1 MVALAGATAVWATW
15 VVSQRGTDIDGE
27 AAGDYSG
34 KAVSVS
40 SDGSIVAIGAP
51 NNGGTGPNSGS
62 VRVHAWNGSAWAQR
76 GTDINGE
83 ATGDFSGRAVSMSGD
98 GSIVAIGAFSND
110 GNGSDSGSVRV
121 YAWNGSAWTQR
132 GADIDGEAAGDEA
145 GSSVSVSSDG
155 SIVAIGA
162 PYNDGASG
170 LDSGSVRVYAWN
182 GTSWAQRG
190 TDIDGEATGDFSG
203 WAVSMSSDGS
213 IVAIGA
219 SNNDG
224 NGSNSGSV
232 RVYAWNGSAWA
243 QRGSDI
249 NGEAAGDFSGR
260 AVSVSS
266 DGSIVAIGAPNNA
279 GTSGASRGSVRV
291 YAWSG
296 TSWAQRG
303 ADIDGEAANDES
315 GTSVSVSSDGSIVA
329 IGAPF
334 NNGASG
340 ADSGHVRVYGW
351 NGSAWAQRGTD
362 IDGEA
367 ANDYSGWAVSM
378 SSDGSIVAIGAPNNG
393 GNGLNSG
400 SVRVY
405 ALTSE
410 PGAPTGVTGT
420 AGNGQVEVSWSAPA
434 STGGATIIAYT
445 VTASPGGRSCSWTTG
460 PLSCTVTG
468 LTNGTAYTFTV
479 TAINA
484 VGTGSA
490 SSASSAVTP
499 RSEPSA
505 EVVATVPA
513 PTVSVTATT
522 PTSIRWSK
530 PSKGQPTVA
539 TFDAAPQTTYSIS
552 ATLTSPA
559 RAAKKA
565 RGSCTIAAGKAT
577 CRIRLTT
584 KGRWVVAIT
593 PSTGG
598 VTGKPAEKTILV
610 RAARSRL

>member
-1 MVALAGATAVWATW
+1 MA
-15 VVSQRGTDIDGE
+15 SQRGTDIDGE
-27 AAGDYSG
+27 AAGDFSG
-34 KAVSVS
+34 RAVSVS
-40 SDGSIVAIGAP
+40 SDGSIVAIGA
-51 NNGGTGPNSGS
+51 SG
-62 VRVHAWNGSAWAQR
+62 
-76 GTDINGE
+76 
-83 ATGDFSGRAVSMSGD
+83 
-98 GSIVAIGAFSND
+98 
-110 GNGSDSGSVRV
+110 
-121 YAWNGSAWTQR
+121 
-132 GADIDGEAAGDEA
+132 
-145 GSSVSVSSDG
+145 
-155 SIVAIGA
+155 
-162 PYNDGASG
+162 
-170 LDSGSVRVYAWN
+170 
-182 GTSWAQRG
+182 
-190 TDIDGEATGDFSG
+190 
-203 WAVSMSSDGS
+203 
-213 IVAIGA
+213 
-219 SNNDG
+219 NDG

-243 QRGSDI
+243 QRGADI
-249 NGEAAGDFSGR
+249 DGEAAGDESGSS
-260 AVSVSS
+260 VSVSS
-266 DGSIVAIGAPNNA
+266 DGSIVAIGAPYNN
-279 GTSGASRGSVRV
+279 GASGSDSGSVRV
-291 YAWSG
+291 YAWNG

-303 ADIDGEAANDES
+303 ADIDGEAAGDES

-329 IGAPF
+329 IGALF
-334 NNGASG
+334 NDDNGSNSG
-340 ADSGHVRVYGW
+340 SVRVYAW
-351 NGSAWAQRGTD
+351 NGSAWAQRGAD
-362 IDGEA
+362 INGEA
-367 ANDYSGWAVSM
+367 ATDYAGWAVSM
-378 SSDGSIVAIGAPNNG
+378 SGDGSIVAIGAPNNDGTG
-393 GNGLNSG
+393 GADRGH
-400 SVRVY
+400 VRVY

-468 LTNGTAYTFTV
+468 LTNETAYTFTV
-479 TAINA
+479 AAINA

-499 RSEPSA
+499 RSGAALGDAQPGP
-505 EVVATVPA
+505 VPA

-565 RGSCTIAAGKAT
+565 RGSCTIATGKAT

-598 VTGKPAEKTILV
+598 VTGKPAEKTIRV
-610 RAARSRL
+610 